1 MPVNKKI
8 SDISTFNAKL
18 AKIIVFTNKV
28 DIVETILQK
37 WPWLRHSVTK
47 FTYLYYTGREKYI
60 KKFNLVLLVKDF
72 DLTQLILID
81 LIFKCNF
88 SCEIL

>member
-37 WPWLRHSVTK
+37 
-47 FTYLYYTGREKYI
+47 
-60 KKFNLVLLVKDF
+60 
-72 DLTQLILID
+72 
-81 LIFKCNF
+81 
-88 SCEIL
+88 